1 MTSLTIP
8 LRSESRRVRPTR
20 RARLLRLELHHSTM
34 IWLLP
39 LLGALFYFDAFRTA
53 TAYPPF
59 WFVRSSV
66 ILNHLVP
73 DFSLFAAGVA
83 AWTGSR
89 EGRRQTVDLVT
100 IAARPRWATALASF
114 AATTIWT
121 LAAFLGCVSALYGFT
136 ATQASWGGPPWWPVA
151 AGAAVLCA
159 FCALG
164 FAAGLLL
171 PGRFTAPL
179 AALVAFLV
187 LIVAFLV
194 VRRESHPTLALL
206 SPMNSVPHGDAGVF
220 FHYFPDLDIVQI
232 MFFAGIALAV
242 LGGLGLA
249 TASGSRIVRR
259 IAAVVTAVGLAAAGT
274 GVGLAGTAR
283 VEANGVVIP
292 AVHDA
297 ASDRPIAYTPV
308 CQQGAIPVCVQPAFR
323 AYLPDLVATLNPL
336 IHEFAG
342 LPGAPVRV
350 EQSDSST
357 VPALS
362 VALSATEIDT
372 LVGAS
377 ATLTGNPPVL
387 HLALTELPSQ
397 PRTTQLAIPSRS
409 SRAPS
414 WTPSS
419 AQPEAPSATR
429 LRRRSKPP
437 CSTTP
442 VRFRHPRPKPP
453 IGLRPSLRTCNVPG
467 WLRTCRPFG
476 RATSPWR
483 RSRDPRAMYE
493 RAREQSR
500 ESSRPCQAGAVPQPV
515 HDWYACTSPAG
526 ASPSLWERSLAA
538 AWSCAPRSS
547 GTGYPVV
554 ARSPSSCRS
563 CWRLE
568 RHRSSR

>member
-1 MTSLTIP
+1 
-8 LRSESRRVRPTR
+8 
-20 RARLLRLELHHSTM
+20 M

-53 TAYPPF
+53 AGYPPF

-66 ILNHLVP
+66 ILHELVP
-73 DFSLFAAGVA
+73 DVSLFAAGVA

-89 EGRRQTVDLVT
+89 EGRCQTVDLVT

-121 LAAFLGCVSALYGFT
+121 LAAFLGCVAVLYGFT

-179 AALVAFLV
+179 AALVTFLV
-187 LIVAFLV
+187 FIVAFRV
-194 VRRESHPTLALL
+194 VLDESHPTFAVL

-220 FHYFPDLDIVQI
+220 FHYFPDLYIVQI
-232 MFFAGIALAV
+232 MFFAGIAVAV

-249 TASGSRIVRR
+249 TASGSRIVWRT
-259 IAAVVTAVGLAAAGT
+259 AAVVTALGLAAACT
-274 GVGLAGTAR
+274 GVGLAGTAS

-297 ASDRPIAYTPV
+297 ASDRPVAYTPV

-323 AYLPDLVATLNPL
+323 AYLPDLVATLSPL
-336 IHEFAG
+336 IHQFAG

-350 EQSDSST
+350 EQSSSST
-357 VPALS
+357 TPELS
-362 VALSATEIDT
+362 VALSATEIGT

-397 PRTTQLAIPSRS
+397 PEPPGSQSLAVQDAYVDAFIGPAGGTLGDQAQATIEAALLDNAGSLPGAAAKAANRFAAL
-409 SRAPS
+409 APS
-414 WTPSS
+414 VQRAWL
-419 AQPEAPSATR
+419 AT
-429 LRRRSKPP
+429 
-437 CSTTP
+437 
-442 VRFRHPRPKPP
+442 H
-453 IGLRPSLRTCNVPG
+453 
-467 WLRTCRPFG
+467 
-476 RATSPWR
+476 
-483 RSRDPRAMYE
+483 
-493 RAREQSR
+493 
-500 ESSRPCQAGAVPQPV
+500 
-515 HDWYACTSPAG
+515 
-526 ASPSLWERSLAA
+526 LAA
-538 AWSCAPRSS
+538 LRS
-547 GTGYPVV
+547 GRIALAQIP
-554 ARSPSSCRS
+554 
-563 CWRLE
+563 
-568 RHRSSR
+568 

>member
-1 MTSLTIP
+1 MTLVTVP
-8 LRSESRRVRPTR
+8 LRSQSQRVSPTR
-20 RARLLRLELHHSTM
+20 RARLLRLELRHSTM

-53 TAYPPF
+53 AGYPPF

-121 LAAFLGCVSALYGFT
+121 LAAFLGCVAVLYGAT

-151 AGAAVLCA
+151 TGAAVLCA

-164 FAAGLLL
+164 FAAGVLL

-179 AALVAFLV
+179 AALVPFLV
-187 LIVAFLV
+187 LLVAFRV
-194 VRRESHPTLALL
+194 VRNESHPSFALL

-232 MFFAGIALAV
+232 MFFAGIAVAV

-249 TASGSRIVRR
+249 TASGSRIVWRA
-259 IAAVVTAVGLAAAGT
+259 AAVVTAVGLAAAGT

-308 CQQGAIPVCVQPAFR
+308 CQQGAIPVCVHPAFR

-336 IHEFAG
+336 IHQFAG

-350 EQSDSST
+350 EQSASST
-357 VPALS
+357 VP
-362 VALSATEIDT
+362 E
-372 LVGAS
+372 
-377 ATLTGNPPVL
+377 N
-387 HLALTELPSQ
+387 
-397 PRTTQLAIPSRS
+397 
-409 SRAPS
+409 
-414 WTPSS
+414 
-419 AQPEAPSATR
+419 
-429 LRRRSKPP
+429 
-437 CSTTP
+437 
-442 VRFRHPRPKPP
+442 
-453 IGLRPSLRTCNVPG
+453 
-467 WLRTCRPFG
+467 
-476 RATSPWR
+476 
-483 RSRDPRAMYE
+483 
-493 RAREQSR
+493 
-500 ESSRPCQAGAVPQPV
+500 
-515 HDWYACTSPAG
+515 
-526 ASPSLWERSLAA
+526 
-538 AWSCAPRSS
+538 
-547 GTGYPVV
+547 
-554 ARSPSSCRS
+554 
-563 CWRLE
+563 
-568 RHRSSR
+568 

>member
-1 MTSLTIP
+1 MTSLTLP
-8 LRSESRRVRPTR
+8 LRSESQRVRPTR

-39 LLGALFYFDAFRTA
+39 LLGALFYFDPFRKA
-53 TAYPPF
+53 AGYPPF

-66 ILNHLVP
+66 ILHLLVP

-121 LAAFLGCVSALYGFT
+121 LAAFLGCVAVLYGFT

-164 FAAGLLL
+164 FAAGVLL

-179 AALVAFLV
+179 AALVTFLV
-187 LIVAFLV
+187 LIVAFRV
-194 VRRESHPTLALL
+194 VINESHPTFALL

-220 FHYFPDLDIVQI
+220 FHYFPDLYIVQI
-232 MFFAGIALAV
+232 MFFAGIAVAV

-249 TASGSRIVRR
+249 TASGSRIVWRT
-259 IAAVVTAVGLAAAGT
+259 AAVVTALGLAAACT
-274 GVGLAGTAR
+274 GVGLAGTASL
-283 VEANGVVIP
+283 EANGVVIP

-350 EQSDSST
+350 EQSSSST
-357 VPALS
+357 TPELS
-362 VALSATEIDT
+362 VALSPTEIGT

-397 PRTTQLAIPSRS
+397 SEP
-409 SRAPS
+409 
-414 WTPSS
+414 PSS
-419 AQPEAPSATR
+419 QSLTDEQGAFVGA
-429 LRRRSKPP
+429 
-437 CSTTP
+437 
-442 VRFRHPRPKPP
+442 F
-453 IGLRPSLRTCNVPG
+453 IG
-467 WLRTCRPFG
+467 
-476 RATSPWR
+476 
-483 RSRDPRAMYE
+483 
-493 RAREQSR
+493 
-500 ESSRPCQAGAVPQPV
+500 
-515 HDWYACTSPAG
+515 PAG
-526 ASPSLWERSLAA
+526 GTLGDPAQAAIEAALLHNAGSLPSLAA
-538 AWSCAPRSS
+538 EAANRFAALAPKARRAWLLKHLPALRS
-547 GTGYPVV
+547 GHIALAQIP
-554 ARSPSSCRS
+554 
-563 CWRLE
+563 
-568 RHRSSR
+568 

>member
-1 MTSLTIP
+1 MTSLTLP
-8 LRSESRRVRPTR
+8 LRSESQRIRPTR

-39 LLGALFYFDAFRTA
+39 LLGALFYFDPFRKA
-53 TAYPPF
+53 AGYPPF

-66 ILNHLVP
+66 ILHLLVP

-100 IAARPRWATALASF
+100 IAARPRWVTALASF

-121 LAAFLGCVSALYGFT
+121 LAAFLGCVAVLYGFT

-164 FAAGLLL
+164 FAAGVLL

-179 AALVAFLV
+179 AALVTFLV
-187 LIVAFLV
+187 LIVAFRV
-194 VRRESHPTLALL
+194 VINESHPTFALL

-220 FHYFPDLDIVQI
+220 FHYFPDLYIVQI
-232 MFFAGIALAV
+232 MFFAGIAVAV

-249 TASGSRIVRR
+249 TASGSRIVWRT
-259 IAAVVTAVGLAAAGT
+259 AAVVTALGLAAACT

-336 IHEFAG
+336 IHQFAG

-350 EQSDSST
+350 EQSSSST
-357 VPALS
+357 TPELS
-362 VALSATEIDT
+362 VALSSTEIGT

-397 PRTTQLAIPSRS
+397 PEP
-409 SRAPS
+409 
-414 WTPSS
+414 PSS
-419 AQPEAPSATR
+419 QSLADEQGAFVGAFIGPAGGTLGDPAQAAIEAA
-429 LRRRSKPP
+429 LL
-437 CSTTP
+437 
-442 VRFRHPRPKPP
+442 HNA
-453 IGLRPSLRTCNVPG
+453 GSLP
-467 WLRTCRPFG
+467 
-476 RATSPWR
+476 
-483 RSRDPRAMYE
+483 
-493 RAREQSR
+493 
-500 ESSRPCQAGAVPQPV
+500 
-515 HDWYACTSPAG
+515 SPA
-526 ASPSLWERSLAA
+526 AEAANRFAALAPNVQRAWLLKHLPALRSGHIALAQI
-538 AWSCAPRSS
+538 P
-547 GTGYPVV
+547 
-554 ARSPSSCRS
+554 
-563 CWRLE
+563 
-568 RHRSSR
+568 

>member
-1 MTSLTIP
+1 MTSVAVP
-8 LRSESRRVRPTR
+8 LRAQSERVGPTR
-20 RARLLRLELHHSTM
+20 RARLLRLELRHSTM

-53 TAYPPF
+53 AGYPPF

-73 DFSLFAAGVA
+73 DFSLFVAGVA

-89 EGRRQTVDLVT
+89 DGRRETVDLVT
-100 IAARPRWATALASF
+100 MAAQPRCATALASF
-114 AATTIWT
+114 AATTSWT
-121 LAAFLGCVSALYGFT
+121 LAAFLGCVAVLYGAT

-179 AALVAFLV
+179 AALVTFLV
-187 LIVAFLV
+187 LIVAFRV
-194 VRRESHPTLALL
+194 VIHESHPTFALL

-220 FHYFPDLDIVQI
+220 FHYFPDLYIVQI
-232 MFFAGIALAV
+232 MFFAGIAIAV

-249 TASGSRIVRR
+249 TASGSRIVWRT
-259 IAAVVTAVGLAAAGT
+259 AAVVTALGLAAACT

-283 VEANGVVIP
+283 VEADGVVIP

-308 CQQGAIPVCVQPAFR
+308 CQQRAIPVCVQPAFR

-336 IHEFAG
+336 IHQFAG

-350 EQSDSST
+350 EQSSSST
-357 VPALS
+357 IPELA
-362 VALSATEIDT
+362 VALSTTEIDT

-377 ATLTGNPPVL
+377 ATLTGNPLVL

-397 PRTTQLAIPSRS
+397 SEPPSSQPLAIEQAAFVDAFIGPAEGTLGDPAQAAIEAALLHSAS
-409 SRAPS
+409 SLPTPAAQAANRFAALAPNVQRAWLASHLPALRAGHIAL
-414 WTPSS
+414 
-419 AQPEAPSATR
+419 AQIP
-429 LRRRSKPP
+429 
-437 CSTTP
+437 
-442 VRFRHPRPKPP
+442 
-453 IGLRPSLRTCNVPG
+453 
-467 WLRTCRPFG
+467 
-476 RATSPWR
+476 
-483 RSRDPRAMYE
+483 
-493 RAREQSR
+493 
-500 ESSRPCQAGAVPQPV
+500 
-515 HDWYACTSPAG
+515 
-526 ASPSLWERSLAA
+526 
-538 AWSCAPRSS
+538 
-547 GTGYPVV
+547 
-554 ARSPSSCRS
+554 
-563 CWRLE
+563 
-568 RHRSSR
+568 

>member
-1 MTSLTIP
+1 
-8 LRSESRRVRPTR
+8 
-20 RARLLRLELHHSTM
+20 M

-39 LLGALFYFDAFRTA
+39 LFGALFYFDPFRTA
-53 TAYPPF
+53 MGYPPF

-114 AATTIWT
+114 AATTTWA
-121 LAAFLGCVSALYGFT
+121 LAAFLGCVAVLYGFT
-136 ATQASWGGPPWWPVA
+136 ATQTSWGGPPWWPVA
-151 AGAAVLCA
+151 AGAAVICA

-179 AALVAFLV
+179 AALGAFLV
-187 LIVAFLV
+187 LIVASRV
-194 VRRESHPTLALL
+194 VLNESHPTFALL
-206 SPMNSVPHGDAGVF
+206 SPMNSVPHRDAGVF
-220 FHYFPDLDIVQI
+220 FHYFPDLYIVQI
-232 MFFAGIALAV
+232 MFFAGIAVAV

-249 TASGSRIVRR
+249 TASGSRVVWRA
-259 IAAVVTAVGLAAAGT
+259 AAVVTAIGLAAGGI

-308 CQQGAIPVCVQPAFR
+308 CQQGGIPVCVHPAFR
-323 AYLPDLVATLNPL
+323 AYLPDLVAALNPL
-336 IHEFAG
+336 IHQFAR

-350 EQSDSST
+350 EQTSSST
-357 VPALS
+357 TPELS
-362 VALSATEIDT
+362 VALSPTEIGT

-397 PRTTQLAIPSRS
+397 PE
-409 SRAPS
+409 
-414 WTPSS
+414 PSS
-419 AQPEAPSATR
+419 SQSLAVEQGAFVDAFIGPTGGTLGDPAQAAIEAA
-429 LRRRSKPP
+429 LL
-437 CSTTP
+437 
-442 VRFRHPRPKPP
+442 HNA
-453 IGLRPSLRTCNVPG
+453 GSLP
-467 WLRTCRPFG
+467 
-476 RATSPWR
+476 
-483 RSRDPRAMYE
+483 
-493 RAREQSR
+493 
-500 ESSRPCQAGAVPQPV
+500 
-515 HDWYACTSPAG
+515 SPA
-526 ASPSLWERSLAA
+526 AKAANRFAALAPNVQR
-538 AWSCAPRSS
+538 AWLSTHLRALRAGHIALAQIP
-547 GTGYPVV
+547 
-554 ARSPSSCRS
+554 
-563 CWRLE
+563 
-568 RHRSSR
+568 